1 MLASDWWV
9 KQIDLPSSP
18 SCDAFLAQV
27 PQEIVLPEP
36 VTQVAAGHHH
46 TLFLTESG
54 NVWACGRNSRG
65 QLGLGSKAG
74 SFATIPQRLEALS
87 GLVAYAHKGV
97 CHLSACTRLLH
108 ISCIWCRAST
118 YHACIGASYLS
129 ANILSYQAALL
140 AVSCLHIKFAG
151 NSLVFCLAMHTP
163 VSCCFTTNRAEQKYP
178 ILWADQL
185 LLTKAFQWQTKLLIE
200 LHKACVLLFLNLYI
214 LLT

>member
-1 MLASDWWV
+1 LLASDWWV

-118 YHACIGASYLS
+118 YHACIGASYYLPTS
-129 ANILSYQAALL
+129 CHIRLPCLQHHAFILNLL
-140 AVSCLHIKFAG
+140 ATAWSSVLQC
-151 NSLVFCLAMHTP
+151 
-163 VSCCFTTNRAEQKYP
+163 
-178 ILWADQL
+178 ILQ
-185 LLTKAFQWQTKLLIE
+185 
-200 LHKACVLLFLNLYI
+200 
-214 LLT
+214 